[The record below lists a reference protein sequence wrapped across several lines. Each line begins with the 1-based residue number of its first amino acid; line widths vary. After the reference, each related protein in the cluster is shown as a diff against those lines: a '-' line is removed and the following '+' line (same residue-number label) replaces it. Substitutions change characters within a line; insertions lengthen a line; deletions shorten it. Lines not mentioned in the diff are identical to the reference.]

1 MNITWDIDTIIPIY
15 YPLIEDKSRF
25 IYIYGGAGSGKSQ
38 FVAQRSIIKCLREKY
53 YRLIFCRKVG
63 KTIRNSQF
71 KLFKDLITQYGLDDC
86 FVVKETTMEIECLN
100 GNMLIPFGMDDRE
113 KIKSIAEPSE
123 VWCEEV
129 TEFER
134 EDINQLN
141 LRLRTTKAATNQIIG
156 TFNPITNEHWLYEDY
171 FVKKYPATL
180 LKTTYLD
187 NPFLPDEY
195 KIQLEKYKNE
205 DENYYKV
212 YCLGEWG
219 GSVKGAIYT
228 HWQLIDLLPEGGDEF
243 YGLDFGFNNPS
254 ALVKIK
260 LKDKCSYWKQLIY
273 RSGLT
278 NSDLIQELKNLGIG
292 RTLIYADSA
301 EPQRIE
307 EIYRAGFNIKPMVKG
322 PDSVSKGIDTVK
334 SMPMFITSDSED
346 IIKEA
351 RHYKWRE
358 ISDNQFGDKEPVKLF
373 DHAMDAGRGAI
384 HTHLLK
390 PSGVYSLR

>member
-25 IYIYGGAGSGKSQ
+25 IFIYGGAGSGKSQ
-38 FVAQRSIIKCLREKY
+38 FVAQRSLIKCLREKY

-71 KLFKDLITQYGLDDC
+71 KLFKDLIEQYGLNDF

-129 TEFER
+129 TEFEK
-134 EDINQLN
+134 EDVRQLN
-141 LRLRTTKAATNQIIG
+141 LRVRTAKASTNQIIG
-156 TFNPITNEHWLYEDY
+156 TFNPITNEHWIYEDY
-171 FVKKYPATL
+171 FVKKNPATL

-187 NPFLPDEY
+187 NPFVPEEY
-195 KIQLEKYKNE
+195 KKQLESYKDE

-219 GSVKGAIYT
+219 GSVKGAVYT
-228 HWQLIDLLPEGGDEF
+228 HWQLVDSIPEGSEIF
-243 YGLDFGFNNPS
+243 YGLDFGFNNPT
-254 ALVKIK
+254 AIVKIG
-260 LKDKCSYWKQLIY
+260 LKDKCTYWKEMFYL
-273 RSGLT
+273 SGKT
-278 NSDLIQELKNLGIG
+278 NSDLIKEMKTLNIG
-292 RTLIYADSA
+292 RTLIYADHA

-307 EIYRAGFNIKPMVKG
+307 EIYRAGFNIKPADKAVN
-322 PDSVSKGIDTVK
+322 KGIDTVK
-334 SMPMFITSDSED
+334 SMPMFITSDSES

-373 DHAMDAGRGAI
+373 DHAMDAGRYAI
-384 HTHLLK
+384 HTHLTK
-390 PSGVYSLR
+390 PSGVYNVR